1 MSHSRKRA
9 PPRPSV
15 SETALRR
22 IGYNKPSPGWPA
34 GKDSPVDRILLL
46 TWHELLNIYSHLFGG
61 VLFAILPFYVYS
73 TAYPRYSNAQ
83 LGDIVVFSTF
93 FFGVAVCF
101 FLSASFHTF
110 ANHSEAVAALG
121 NQLDYMGVVVLMWG
135 STIPSVYYGFY
146 CDPELQKLYWSVV
159 SVLAIACIT
168 TTLNPRF
175 RHPQLRPYRA
185 AMYSGLGLSAI
196 VFIIHGLVLHGWELQ
211 NRRMSLG
218 WMGLMGALNLIG
230 AAAYAARI
238 PERWYP
244 LRHDIYGSSH
254 QILHFM
260 VVFAGLTHMV
270 GLMSA
275 FDYLHTQI
283 SPCV

>member
-1 MSHSRKRA
+1 M
-9 PPRPSV
+9 
-15 SETALRR
+15 
-22 IGYNKPSPGWPA
+22 
-34 GKDSPVDRILLL
+34 LLL
-46 TWHELLNIYSHLFGG
+46 LWHELHNEFILPSYRPASGSFARSLRSLGHIHNETVNVFSHLFGG
-61 VLFAILPFYVYS
+61 VLFGILPFYVYRIV
-73 TAYPRYSNAQ
+73 YPRYASAQ

-101 FLSASFHTF
+101 LLSAFFHNF
-110 ANHSEAVAALG
+110 ANHSERVAASG

-135 STIPSVYYGFY
+135 STIPS
-146 CDPELQKLYWSVV
+146 KLYWSVV
-159 SVLAIACIT
+159 SVLATACIA

-196 VFIIHGLVLHGWELQ
+196 VFILHGLVLHGWELQ

-230 AAAYAARI
+230 AAAYAARV

-254 QILHFM
+254 QILHSW
-260 VVFAGLTHMV
+260 LSS
-270 GLMSA
+270 L
-275 FDYLHTQI
+275 D
-283 SPCV
+283 